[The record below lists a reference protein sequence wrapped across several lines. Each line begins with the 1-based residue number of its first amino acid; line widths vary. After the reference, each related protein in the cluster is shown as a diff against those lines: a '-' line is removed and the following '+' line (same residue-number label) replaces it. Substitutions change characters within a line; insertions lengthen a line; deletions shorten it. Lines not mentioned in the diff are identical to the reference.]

1 MDTINQNEMM
11 KLAFGLYDRGI
22 EFKVKSFFDGIQFI
36 IGDWDWDAIC
46 HSGSY
51 GHENGLIEVMGLPQC
66 QDDVIGWL
74 TAEDVL
80 KMVDELRPIPESET
94 IDYDCEPTS
103 TPTPVKMR
111 MTQKLADDLMDNLAS
126 LAISANGR
134 LPETEEEFQKIEDY
148 AKRTFLH
155 LCKEWEG
162 TMEGTWEV
170 VPNKNDSYD
179 L

>member
-22 EFKVKSFFDGIQFI
+22 EFKAKSFFDGIQFI
-36 IGDWDWDAIC
+36 IGDWDWDAVC

-74 TAEDVL
+74 TAEEVL
-80 KMVDELRPIPESET
+80 NMVDGLDSET

-111 MTQKLADDLMDNLAS
+111 MTQKLANDLMDNLAA
-126 LAISANGR
+126 LDISANGR
-134 LPETEEEFQKIEDY
+134 LPETEEELQSCERY
-148 AKRTFLH
+148 AKRTFTR
-155 LCKEWEG
+155 LCEEWEQ
-162 TMEGTWEV
+162 TMGGTWEV
-170 VPNKNDSYD
+170 VPNENDSYD

>member
-22 EFKVKSFFDGIQFI
+22 EFKAKSFFDGIQFI

-51 GHENGLIEVMGLPQC
+51 GHEDGLIEVMGLPQC
-66 QDDVIGWL
+66 QDDVIGHL
-74 TAEDVL
+74 TAEEVL
-80 KMVDELRPIPESET
+80 NMVDGLDSET

-111 MTQKLADDLMDNLAS
+111 MTQKLANDLMDNLAS
-126 LAISANGR
+126 LAISANGC
-134 LPETEEEFQKIEDY
+134 LPETEEELELCENY
-148 AKRTFLH
+148 AKNTFIH
-155 LCKEWEG
+155 LCGEWEK
-162 TMEGTWEV
+162 TMKGTWEV

>member
-1 MDTINQNEMM
+1 MTTINQTEMM
-11 KLAFGLYDRGI
+11 KLAYGLRDRGI
-22 EFKVKSFFDGIQFI
+22 GFSIENLYDGIQI
-36 IGDWDWDAIC
+36 IVGNWDWDAVC

-74 TAEDVL
+74 TAKDVL
-80 KMVDELRPIPESET
+80 KMVDELIPET
-94 IDYDCEPTS
+94 IDYDCEPT
-103 TPTPVKMR
+103 PAPVKMR
-111 MTQKLADDLMDNLAS
+111 MTEKLANDLMDNLAA
-126 LAISANGR
+126 LAISANGHN
-134 LPETEEEFQKIEDY
+134 PETEEELQSCEEY
-148 AKRTFLH
+148 AKRTFTR
-155 LCKEWEG
+155 LCEEWEH

>member
-1 MDTINQNEMM
+1 MITINQDGMM
-11 KLAFGLYDRGI
+11 KLAFGLRDRGI
-22 EFKVKSFFDGIQFI
+22 EFSVKSFFDGIQI
-36 IGDWDWDAIC
+36 VVGDFDWDAIC

-66 QDDVIGWL
+66 EDDVIGYL
-74 TAEDVL
+74 TAEEVL
-80 KMVDELRPIPESET
+80 KMIDGLDSET
-94 IDYDCEPTS
+94 INHDYES

-111 MTQKLADDLMDNLAS
+111 MTEKLADDLMNNLAS
-126 LAISANGR
+126 LAISANGY
-134 LPETEEEFQKIEDY
+134 LPETEEELELCENY
-148 AKRTFLH
+148 AKKTFIH
-155 LCKEWEG
+155 LCEEWEK

>member
-1 MDTINQNEMM
+1 MITINQTEMM

-22 EFKVKSFFDGIQFI
+22 EFKPKSCFDGIQFI

-66 QDDVIGWL
+66 QDDVIGYL
-74 TAEDVL
+74 TAKEVL

-94 IDYDCEPTS
+94 IDYDSES

-111 MTQKLADDLMDNLAS
+111 MTEKLANDLMDNLAA
-126 LAISANGR
+126 LDISANGR
-134 LPETEEEFQKIEDY
+134 LPETEEELQSCERY
-148 AKRTFLH
+148 AKATFLR
-155 LCKEWEG
+155 LCEEWEQ
-162 TMEGTWEV
+162 TMGGTWEV
-170 VPNKNDSYD
+170 TLDSYD

>member
-22 EFKVKSFFDGIQFI
+22 EFKAKSFFDGIQFI

-66 QDDVIGWL
+66 QDDVIGYL
-74 TAEDVL
+74 TAEEILNMIDGL
-80 KMVDELRPIPESET
+80 DSET
-94 IDYDCEPTS
+94 IDHDDEPTS
-103 TPTPVKMR
+103 TPVKMR
-111 MTQKLADDLMDNLAS
+111 MTEKLANDLMDNLAS

-134 LPETEEEFQKIEDY
+134 LPETEEELELCEGYSKI
-148 AKRTFLH
+148 AFLR
-155 LCKEWEG
+155 LCEEWEH